1 MSSANSDSFT
11 VAFSVRILWI
21 VFCLFSMARISNTM
35 FNKSGKSEYPFLIPD
50 LKCFQYFT
58 KYDDGCMFIIYNPQ
72 NAFCFYVYFF
82 LFHWNLK
89 ASTAGICIESCQWFP
104 KVFKIWQWVFGMTKG
119 TFSYLGFFFFP
130 PSKFGTFVFWE
141 GPGTSCSTE
150 GWKQWLMRRNGYK
163 RECDSLRLLIPSS
176 RRVFVSRQ
184 IK

>member
-1 MSSANSDSFT
+1 MCTCICPCVSKQHP
-11 VAFSVRILWI
+11 
-21 VFCLFSMARISNTM
+21 ISLLLVTEDHW
-35 FNKSGKSEYPFLIPD
+35 KID
-50 LKCFQYFT
+50 LH
-58 KYDDGCMFIIYNPQ
+58 I
-72 NAFCFYVYFF
+72 
-82 LFHWNLK
+82 FHHHVPISHLQQCPLQ
-89 ASTAGICIESCQWFP
+89 SIHFHYHCIESCQWFP
-104 KVFKIWQWVFGMTKG
+104 KVFKIWQWGFGMTKG